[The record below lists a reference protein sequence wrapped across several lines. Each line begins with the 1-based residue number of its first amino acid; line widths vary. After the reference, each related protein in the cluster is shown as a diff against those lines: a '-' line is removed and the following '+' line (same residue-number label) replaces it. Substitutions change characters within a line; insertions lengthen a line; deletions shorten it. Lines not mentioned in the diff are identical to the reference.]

1 MLYLNQL
8 NYRHIPYNHNVA
20 NGGVAPERRN
30 AATSGCGPCSLCMVV
45 DRLTARRLELDE
57 CVRMA
62 ELYGANINIGT
73 RMDILGPVIADMYDL
88 EYSGSSDINDVIN
101 CLRNGG
107 CVIIHAEGD
116 HDGHIG
122 VFTHRGHFITAISID
137 EDNDICILD
146 PSLTPEKF
154 EEEGRQG
161 KVTVQTP
168 FVYCKPELLVEEAV
182 TRRTP
187 YHLFRRKKP

>member
-8 NYRHIPYNHNVA
+8 NYRHLPYNHNIA
-20 NGGVAPERRN
+20 HGGVSDDRRN

-45 DRLTARRLELDE
+45 DRLTTRKLELDE
-57 CVRMA
+57 CLRMS
-62 ELYGANINIGT
+62 EQYGANIDLGT
-73 RMDILGPVIADMYDL
+73 RMDILGPIIADMYGL
-88 EYSGSSDINDVIN
+88 QYCATRDIEELKS

-122 VFTHRGHFITAISID
+122 VFTHRGHYITAISID
-137 EDNDICILD
+137 EDDDICILD
-146 PSLTPEKF
+146 PSLAEGKF

-161 KVTVQTP
+161 KVTVKAP
-168 FVYCKPELLVEEAV
+168 FVYCKPQLLVEEAFAP
-182 TRRTP
+182 RP
-187 YHLFRRKKP
+187 SFHLFRRKK